1 MLNIPKNIHPLVLDG
16 MGLLSQMFEA
26 EARTQ
31 HILNTAHPNPS
42 QIAWGKGTSF
52 TPRLHTVRNTVGAS
66 IADILRRDP
75 NATVSMFGLDD
86 QHVAALI
93 QERQGEGQ
101 FVMDELGRVAPELS
115 KVDYAKYLRTL
126 RARVMA

>member
-1 MLNIPKNIHPLVLDG
+1 MLNIPKHLMVLDG
-16 MGLLSQMFEA
+16 MGLLPQMFEA

-31 HILNTAHPNPS
+31 HILNTAQPNPS
-42 QIAWGKGTSF
+42 QIAWGKGTSYS
-52 TPRLHTVRNTVGAS
+52 PRLHTTRTTMGAS
-66 IADILRRDP
+66 IADCLRRDP
-75 NATVSMFGLDD
+75 GATVSMFALDD
-86 QHVAALI
+86 QHVVALI

-115 KVDYAKYLRTL
+115 QVDYAKYLRTL